1 MQPGLA
7 RISLEF
13 PDGLGLSQMTHC
25 SLRPGDRESGLVCYA
40 THGYGRLLMR
50 SISILVVATLG
61 LAGCGTSEA
70 DRASG
75 GAATGAGTG
84 AVIGLLGGPVGV
96 GIGALIGAGV
106 GAGTGAA
113 VSPDHVNLGTPPWSD
128 HNP

>member
-1 MQPGLA
+1 
-7 RISLEF
+7 
-13 PDGLGLSQMTHC
+13 
-25 SLRPGDRESGLVCYA
+25 
-40 THGYGRLLMR
+40 MR
-50 SISILVVATLG
+50 SIAILVVAALT
-61 LAGCGTSEA
+61 LAGCGTSEP

-96 GIGALIGAGV
+96 GLGALIGAGI

>member
-1 MQPGLA
+1 
-7 RISLEF
+7 
-13 PDGLGLSQMTHC
+13 MTHC
-25 SLRPGDRESGLVCYA
+25 SLGAGGRESVLVCYA